1 MMIVVGARGRM
12 DVERALEIIKKHD
25 SEAQILNAARVCG
38 REHLEVAYEHAR
50 RAFHEGRNKSRSI
63 GMETMLYASTKRQIK
78 EAIEFMGARVE
89 GEYAFIFFNLDEKKA
104 VEIVKELGLE
114 VDDKVLEPSMEKL
127 LYFVEEQEMQT
138 VDKSFYFDLLFE
150 KVAMGELMK

>member
-1 MMIVVGARGRM
+1 
-12 DVERALEIIKKHD
+12 
-25 SEAQILNAARVCG
+25 
-38 REHLEVAYEHAR
+38 
-50 RAFHEGRNKSRSI
+50 
-63 GMETMLYASTKRQIK
+63 
-78 EAIEFMGARVE
+78 MGARVE

-127 LYFVEEQEMQT
+127 LYFVEEQELQT

-150 KVAMGELMK
+150 KVAMVELMK